1 MPGRGSKEMKVGGIA
16 QDAAKNRIAYL
27 EAFQIIFEE
36 NKALIYSLSFRL
48 LDNRQEAENLTQE
61 VFLNAFKAYPHF
73 RGESKVSTWLYRI
86 AVNLINN
93 ELKRKKLKK
102 FLSLD
107 FHFEESGRT
116 PTIEPVH
123 PGHSPSAELERI
135 EMERIV
141 QRLIRSLPERQRT
154 AITLQYY
161 EGLAYEEIASAM
173 EVSHSSL
180 ESLLFR
186 AKQNLERRLS
196 PYLIDS

>member
-1 MPGRGSKEMKVGGIA
+1 MIGKGSEEMKVGGIA
-16 QDAAKNRIAYL
+16 QDAPKNAAAYL
-27 EAFQIIFEE
+27 EAFQNIFEE

-48 LDNRQEAENLTQE
+48 LGNRQEAENLTQE

-86 AVNLINN
+86 AVNLINK
-93 ELKRKKLKK
+93 ELKGKKLKK
-102 FLSLD
+102 FLSLN
-107 FHFEESGRT
+107 FLSEESGRT
-116 PTIEPVH
+116 PTIEPAH
-123 PGHSPSAELERI
+123 PRHGPPAELERK

-154 AITLQYY
+154 AIALQYY
-161 EGLAYEEIASAM
+161 EGLAYEEIASTM
-173 EVSHSSL
+173 EISRSSV

-186 AKQNLERRLS
+186 AKQNLEKRLA

>member
-1 MPGRGSKEMKVGGIA
+1 MKVGGIA
-16 QDAAKNRIAYL
+16 QDAPKNTVAYL

-48 LDNRQEAENLTQE
+48 LGNRQEAENLTQE
-61 VFLNAFKAYPHF
+61 VFLNAFKAYPRF

-86 AVNLINN
+86 AVNLINK
-93 ELKRKKLKK
+93 ELKGKKLKK
-102 FLSLD
+102 FVSLNFLS
-107 FHFEESGRT
+107 EESGRT
-116 PTIEPVH
+116 PTIEPAH
-123 PGHSPSAELERI
+123 PRHGPPAELERK

-154 AITLQYY
+154 AIALQYY

-173 EVSHSSL
+173 EISRSSV

-186 AKQNLERRLS
+186 AKQNLEKRLA

>member
-1 MPGRGSKEMKVGGIA
+1 MKVGRIA
-16 QDAAKNRIAYL
+16 QDARKNADAYS
-27 EAFQIIFEE
+27 EAFQNIFEE

-48 LDNRQEAENLTQE
+48 LGNRQDAENITQE

-86 AVNLINN
+86 AVNLINR
-93 ELKRKKLKK
+93 ELRGKKLKK

-107 FHFEESGRT
+107 FLSEESDRK
-116 PTIEPVH
+116 PTIEPAH
-123 PGHSPSAELERI
+123 PRNGPPAELEKK

-173 EVSHSSL
+173 ELSRPSV

-186 AKQNLERRLS
+186 AKQNLEKRLA

>member
-1 MPGRGSKEMKVGGIA
+1 MKVGGTA
-16 QDAAKNRIAYL
+16 QNAPKKAVAYS
-27 EAFQIIFEE
+27 EAFHNIFEE

-48 LDNRQEAENLTQE
+48 LINRQEAENFTQE
-61 VFLNAFKAYPHF
+61 VFLSAFKAYPHF

-86 AVNLINN
+86 AINLINK
-93 ELKRKKLKK
+93 ELKGKKLRK
-102 FLSLD
+102 FLSLN
-107 FHFEESGRT
+107 FLSEESGRT
-116 PTIEPVH
+116 LPIEPAH
-123 PGHSPSAELERI
+123 HRHSPPAELEKK

-173 EVSHSSL
+173 EISRSSV

-186 AKQNLERRLS
+186 AKQNLEKRLA
-196 PYLIDS
+196 PYLKDS

>member
-1 MPGRGSKEMKVGGIA
+1 MK
-16 QDAAKNRIAYL
+16 
-27 EAFQIIFEE
+27 AFQIIFEE

-48 LDNRQEAENLTQE
+48 LGNRQEAENLTQE

-86 AVNLINN
+86 AVNLIIK
-93 ELKRKKLKK
+93 ELKRKKLNK
-102 FLSLD
+102 FLSLN
-107 FHFEESGRT
+107 FLSEESGGT
-116 PTIEPVH
+116 PPIEPVH
-123 PGHSPSAELERI
+123 PGYGPSAELESK
-135 EMERIV
+135 EMERID

-161 EGLAYEEIASAM
+161 EGLAYEEIASVM
-173 EVSHSSL
+173 EISRSSV

-186 AKQNLERRLS
+186 AKQNLEKSLA

>member
-1 MPGRGSKEMKVGGIA
+1 MPGRGSEEMKVGGIA
-16 QDAAKNRIAYL
+16 QDAPKNPVAYL
-27 EAFQIIFEE
+27 EAFQIIFEK

-48 LDNRQEAENLTQE
+48 LGNRQEAENLTQE
-61 VFLNAFKAYPHF
+61 VFLSAFKAYPHF

-93 ELKRKKLKK
+93 ELKGKKLKK

-107 FHFEESGRT
+107 FLSEESGRT

-123 PGHSPSAELERI
+123 PGHGPSAELERI
-135 EMERIV
+135 EMERTI

-173 EVSHSSL
+173 EISHSSV

-186 AKQNLERRLS
+186 AKQNLERRLA
-196 PYLIDS
+196 PYLIGS

>member
-1 MPGRGSKEMKVGGIA
+1 MPGRSSEEMKVGGTA
-16 QDAAKNRIAYL
+16 QNAPKNAVAYS
-27 EAFQIIFEE
+27 EAFHNIFEE

-48 LDNRQEAENLTQE
+48 LSNLQEAENLTQE
-61 VFLNAFKAYPHF
+61 VFLSAFKAYPHF

-86 AVNLINN
+86 AINLINK
-93 ELKRKKLKK
+93 ELKGKKLRK

-107 FHFEESGRT
+107 FLSKESGRL
-116 PTIEPVH
+116 PTIEPAH
-123 PGHSPSAELERI
+123 PRYTPPAELEKK

-173 EVSHSSL
+173 EISRSSV

-186 AKQNLERRLS
+186 AKQNLEKRLT
-196 PYLIDS
+196 PYLIDA

>member
-1 MPGRGSKEMKVGGIA
+1 MPGRGFDEMKVGGLA
-16 QDAAKNRIAYL
+16 QDAPKSADAYL
-27 EAFQIIFEE
+27 EAFQNIFEE
-36 NKALIYSLSFRL
+36 NKTLIYSLSFRL
-48 LDNRQEAENLTQE
+48 LGNRQEAENLTQE
-61 VFLNAFKAYPHF
+61 VFLNAFRAYPHF
-73 RGESKVSTWLYRI
+73 RGESKVSTWLCRI
-86 AVNLINN
+86 AINLINK
-93 ELKRKKLKK
+93 ELRGKKLKK

-107 FHFEESGRT
+107 FLSEESGRT
-116 PTIEPVH
+116 PTIEPTH
-123 PGHSPSAELERI
+123 PRHGPAAELEKK

-173 EVSHSSL
+173 EISRSSA

-186 AKQNLERRLS
+186 AKQNLEKRLA

>member
-1 MPGRGSKEMKVGGIA
+1 MKVGGIA
-16 QDAAKNRIAYL
+16 QDAPKNSVAYL
-27 EAFQIIFEE
+27 KAFQIIFEE

-48 LDNRQEAENLTQE
+48 LGNRQEAENLAQE
-61 VFLNAFKAYPHF
+61 VFLSAFKAYSHF

-107 FHFEESGRT
+107 FLSEESGGT
-116 PTIEPVH
+116 PAIEPVH
-123 PGHSPSAELERI
+123 PGHGPSAELERI
-135 EMERIV
+135 ERERIV

-173 EVSHSSL
+173 KISHSSV

-186 AKQNLERRLS
+186 AKQNLERRLA
-196 PYLIDS
+196 PYLIGS